1 MIKYIHKIKH
11 ISKWE
16 SKNKRAFDE
25 FLFSKIRLL
34 FCPKIL
40 MVGINPSA
48 KQNEF
53 CDSTNLKL
61 INALLRFNEISPKKY
76 KGYRLTNF
84 SSKVTSQWENLSVD
98 EYDFELKLL
107 EKWLETNRPICL
119 FYGPHFIN
127 SSTKDIKNTIF
138 TNKFRSLI
146 EEYREN
152 IFITTYNGKF
162 AHPSHNPTV
171 EIEKYNPNL
180 HILYPTN

>member
-16 SKNKRAFDE
+16 SENKRTFDE
-25 FLFSKIRLL
+25 FLFSKISLL

-61 INALLRFNEISPKKY
+61 INALLKFNETSPKKF

-84 SSKVTSQWENLSVD
+84 SSKVDSQCENLSLID
-98 EYDFELKLL
+98 YDFELKIL
-107 EKWLETNRPICL
+107 EKWLGMNRPICL
-119 FYGPHFIN
+119 FYGRDFVN
-127 SSTKDIKNTIF
+127 SSSKDIKNTIF
-138 TNKFRSLI
+138 TAKFRSLI
-146 EEYREN
+146 EEHSDN
-152 IFITTYNGKF
+152 IYITMYQGKF
-162 AHPSHNPTV
+162 AHPSCKPNV
-171 EIEKYNPNL
+171 EIVKYIPDK
-180 HILYPTN
+180 HTIYPKE

>member
-16 SKNKRAFDE
+16 SENKRFFDE
-25 FLFSKIRLL
+25 FLFSKIGLL

-40 MVGINPSA
+40 MLGINPSA
-48 KQNEF
+48 KQNQF

-61 INALLRFNEISPKKY
+61 INALLKFNETSPKKF
-76 KGYRLTNF
+76 KGYILTNF
-84 SSKVTSQWENLSVD
+84 SSKVDSQWKQLSVAD
-98 EYDFELKLL
+98 YDFELKVL
-107 EKWLETNRPICL
+107 EKWLGMNRPICL
-119 FYGPHFIN
+119 FYGPYFIN
-127 SSTKDIKNTIF
+127 SSSKDIKNTIF

-162 AHPSHNPTV
+162 VHPSHNPTV
-171 EIEKYNPNL
+171 EIEKYNPDE
-180 HILYPTN
+180 HTIYPIK

>member
-16 SKNKRAFDE
+16 SENKRAFDE
-25 FLFSKIRLL
+25 FLFSKISLL

-61 INALLRFNEISPKKY
+61 INALLRFNETSPKKI

-84 SSKVTSQWENLSVD
+84 SSKVDSQCENLSLID
-98 EYDFELKLL
+98 YDFELKIL

-119 FYGPHFIN
+119 FYGRNFIN
-127 SSTKDIKNTIF
+127 SSRKGVKRRIF
-138 TNKFRSLI
+138 TPEFINLI
-146 EEYREN
+146 EKHREN
-152 IFITTYNGKF
+152 IYITMDNEGF
-162 AHPSHNPTV
+162 AHPSRNSNV
-171 EIEKYNPNL
+171 EMVKYNPDK
-180 HILYPTN
+180 HTIYPKE